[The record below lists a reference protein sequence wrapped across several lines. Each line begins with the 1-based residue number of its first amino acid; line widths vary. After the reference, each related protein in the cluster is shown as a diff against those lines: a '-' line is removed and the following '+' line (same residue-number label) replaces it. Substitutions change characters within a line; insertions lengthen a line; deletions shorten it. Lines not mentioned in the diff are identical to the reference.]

1 MHAVQPQ
8 ERSYFKNCSL
18 NFFESEQENQ
28 NSSKNGSYFLT
39 SLFPPSTSPQL
50 EAFFVI
56 AHGVSGESYT
66 LYVFLLMSVQ
76 P

>member
-1 MHAVQPQ
+1 MV
-8 ERSYFKNCSL
+8 SFF
-18 NFFESEQENQ
+18 FFESEQENQ

-39 SLFPPSTSPQL
+39 SLFPPTTSPQL

-66 LYVFLLMSVQ
+66 LYVFLLLSVQ
-76 P
+76 V

>member
-1 MHAVQPQ
+1 MF
-8 ERSYFKNCSL
+8 S
-18 NFFESEQENQ
+18 FFFFLESEQENQ

-39 SLFPPSTSPQL
+39 SLFPPSTSPQVHKL

-66 LYVFLLMSVQ
+66 LYVFLLLSVQ
-76 P
+76 A